1 MQTVQFTDAVRGMSR
16 LANEVER
23 GEPLVIERRSSR
35 FFMCSVEEVQDA
47 LRCCYRFSP
56 EVFFNDDDSVA
67 IWLPELGLHGEGGTL
82 EEAQDD
88 LLDAV
93 CEYIEA
99 WQESLRHAPNHAA
112 RRGWVRRL
120 QLAEGDDGLRA
131 VVFGE

>member
-1 MQTVQFTDAVRGMSR
+1 MQTVQFTEAVRGMSR

-47 LRCCYRFSP
+47 LRCYRFSP

-82 EEAQDD
+82 GEAQAD

-93 CEYIEA
+93 CEYVEA
-99 WQESLRHAPNHAA
+99 WQESLRHAPNHAG

-120 QLAEGDDGLRA
+120 QLAEGVDGLRA